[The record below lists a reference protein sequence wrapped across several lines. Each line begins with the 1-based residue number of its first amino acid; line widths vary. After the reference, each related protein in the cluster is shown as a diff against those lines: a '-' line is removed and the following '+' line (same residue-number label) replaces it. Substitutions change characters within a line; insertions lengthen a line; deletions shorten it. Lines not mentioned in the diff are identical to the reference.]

1 MNFTN
6 INFCPAMGK
15 LNTTAI
21 AGLLASGLF
30 KGSAQARTLL
40 SARYVQ
46 MKKNCNNVSHDDS
59 RWDLDGIIADK
70 TDKAALL
77 PVQHARMGDCGTL
90 ADQLWN
96 HPNFGLDMPTWM
108 IKLGVDNP
116 RRVMIISQDPLR
128 TNHKAGMLV
137 LSTPFG
143 FHSADY
149 REVRCENAVLF
160 RLVERLVEESNVC
173 VYLTDCRKF
182 FTDDVLE
189 GSRGRANFVRSHQ
202 RQYKPMFKRVLD
214 AEMAVFAPDLVVT
227 LGNDAAKYVGA
238 ESPQKGYRVQDVAG
252 RDMIAAYHTGAYAF
266 VLRRL
271 VAIGGAHAYY
281 EAVFNEIRR
290 HLG

>member
-46 MKKNCNNVSHDDS
+46 MQKNCNNVSHDDS

-90 ADQLWN
+90 ANQLWN

-128 TNHKAGMLV
+128 TNHKAGALV

-149 REVRCENAVLF
+149 RSICCQNHTLCCF
-160 RLVERLVEESNVC
+160 VERLLEECEAC

-182 FTDDVLE
+182 YTSDTFVNSHKRQFKVLFDKALHDE
-189 GSRGRANFVRSHQ
+189 LTA
-202 RQYKPMFKRVLD
+202 
-214 AEMAVFAPDLVVT
+214 FAPDMIVT
-227 LGNDAAKYVGA
+227 LGNHAADAIGAKLPRDGLV
-238 ESPQKGYRVQDVAG
+238 VQSVNDRNVL
-252 RDMIAAYHTGAYAF
+252 AAYHTGARPNHFKNVVASGRKSDYFGQVFKA
-266 VLRRL
+266 VRYELKKRGQRR
-271 VAIGGAHAYY
+271 
-281 EAVFNEIRR
+281 
-290 HLG
+290 

>member
-46 MKKNCNNVSHDDS
+46 MQKNCNNVSHDDS

-90 ADQLWN
+90 ANQLWN

-128 TNHKAGMLV
+128 TNHKAGALV

-149 REVRCENAVLF
+149 RSICCQNHTLCCF
-160 RLVERLVEESNVC
+160 VERLLEECEAC

-182 FTDDVLE
+182 YTSDTFVNSHKRQFKVLFDKALHDE
-189 GSRGRANFVRSHQ
+189 LTA
-202 RQYKPMFKRVLD
+202 
-214 AEMAVFAPDLVVT
+214 FAPDMIVT
-227 LGNDAAKYVGA
+227 LGNHAADAIGAKLPRDGLV
-238 ESPQKGYRVQDVAG
+238 VQSVNDRNVL
-252 RDMIAAYHTGAYAF
+252 AAYHTGARPNHFKNVVASGRKSDYFGQVFKA
-266 VLRRL
+266 VRYELKKRGQRL
-271 VAIGGAHAYY
+271 
-281 EAVFNEIRR
+281 
-290 HLG
+290 

>member
-6 INFCPAMGK
+6 INFCPTMGK

-46 MKKNCNNVSHDDS
+46 MKKNCNNVSHDDP

-90 ADQLWN
+90 ANQLWN

-128 TNHKAGMLV
+128 TNHKAGALV

-149 REVRCENAVLF
+149 RSIGCQNHTLCCF
-160 RLVERLVEESNVC
+160 VERLLEECEAC

-182 FTDDVLE
+182 YTSD
-189 GSRGRANFVRSHQ
+189 NFVNSHK
-202 RQYKPMFKRVLD
+202 RQFKVLFD
-214 AEMAVFAPDLVVT
+214 KAHHDELTAFAPDMIVT
-227 LGNDAAKYVGA
+227 LGNHAADAIGAKLPRDGLV
-238 ESPQKGYRVQDVAG
+238 VQSVNDRNVL
-252 RDMIAAYHTGAYAF
+252 AAYHTGARPNYFKNVVASGRKSDYF
-266 VLRRL
+266 DQVFKAIRDELKKRGQRR
-271 VAIGGAHAYY
+271 
-281 EAVFNEIRR
+281 
-290 HLG
+290 

>member
-90 ADQLWN
+90 ANQLWN

-128 TNHKAGMLV
+128 TNHKAGALV

-149 REVRCENAVLF
+149 RSIGCQNHTLCCF
-160 RLVERLVEESNVC
+160 VERLLEECEAC

-182 FTDDVLE
+182 YTSD
-189 GSRGRANFVRSHQ
+189 NFVNSHK
-202 RQYKPMFKRVLD
+202 RQFKVLFD
-214 AEMAVFAPDLVVT
+214 KALHDELTAFAPDMIVT
-227 LGNDAAKYVGA
+227 LGNHAADAIGAKLPRDGLV
-238 ESPQKGYRVQDVAG
+238 VQSVNDRNVL
-252 RDMIAAYHTGAYAF
+252 AAYHTGARPNYFKNVVASGRKSDYF
-266 VLRRL
+266 DQVFKAIRDELKKRGQRR
-271 VAIGGAHAYY
+271 
-281 EAVFNEIRR
+281 
-290 HLG
+290 

>member
-46 MKKNCNNVSHDDS
+46 MKKKCNNVSHDDS

-90 ADQLWN
+90 ANQLWN

-128 TNHKAGMLV
+128 TNHKAGALV

-149 REVRCENAVLF
+149 RSICCQNHTLCCF
-160 RLVERLVEESNVC
+160 VERLLEECEAC

-182 FTDDVLE
+182 YTSDTFVNSHKRQFKVLFDKALHDE
-189 GSRGRANFVRSHQ
+189 LTA
-202 RQYKPMFKRVLD
+202 
-214 AEMAVFAPDLVVT
+214 FAPDMIVT
-227 LGNDAAKYVGA
+227 LGNHAADAIGAKLPRDGLV
-238 ESPQKGYRVQDVAG
+238 VQSVNDRNVL
-252 RDMIAAYHTGAYAF
+252 AAYHTGARPNHFKNVVASGRKSDYFGQVFKA
-266 VLRRL
+266 VRYELKKRGQRR
-271 VAIGGAHAYY
+271 
-281 EAVFNEIRR
+281 
-290 HLG
+290 

>member
-59 RWDLDGIIADK
+59 RWNLDGIIADK

-90 ADQLWN
+90 ANQLWN

-128 TNHKAGMLV
+128 TNHKAGALV

-149 REVRCENAVLF
+149 RSICCQNHTLCCF
-160 RLVERLVEESNVC
+160 VERLLEECEAC

-182 FTDDVLE
+182 YTSDTFVNSHKRQFKVLFDKALHDE
-189 GSRGRANFVRSHQ
+189 LTA
-202 RQYKPMFKRVLD
+202 
-214 AEMAVFAPDLVVT
+214 FAPDMIVT
-227 LGNDAAKYVGA
+227 LGNHAADAIGAKLPRDGLV
-238 ESPQKGYRVQDVAG
+238 VQSVNDRNVL
-252 RDMIAAYHTGAYAF
+252 AAYHTGARPNHFKNVVASGRKSDYFGQVFKA
-266 VLRRL
+266 VRYELKKRGQRR
-271 VAIGGAHAYY
+271 
-281 EAVFNEIRR
+281 
-290 HLG
+290 

>member
-90 ADQLWN
+90 ANQLWN

-128 TNHKAGMLV
+128 THHKAGALV

-149 REVRCENAVLF
+149 RSIGCQNHTLCCF
-160 RLVERLVEESNVC
+160 VERLLEECEAC

-182 FTDDVLE
+182 YTSD
-189 GSRGRANFVRSHQ
+189 NFVDSHK
-202 RQYKPMFKRVLD
+202 RQFKVLFD
-214 AEMAVFAPDLVVT
+214 KALHDELTAFAPDMIVT
-227 LGNDAAKYVGA
+227 LGNHAADAIGAKLPRDGLV
-238 ESPQKGYRVQDVAG
+238 VQSVNDRNVL
-252 RDMIAAYHTGAYAF
+252 AAYHTGARPNYFKNVVASGRKSDYF
-266 VLRRL
+266 DQVFKAIRDELKKRGQRR
-271 VAIGGAHAYY
+271 
-281 EAVFNEIRR
+281 
-290 HLG
+290 